1 MGGSLNGKR
10 RGTADTPCARPYGG
24 EPYDKATSRMTK
36 PDSTTEDGAPSRR
49 ATALSTTTTISRA
62 TSARM
67 PAAVGPRSRRIAAS
81 GPFSTARVSALW
93 NTRGAGGGSRD
104 RARASRHVSVVR
116 GLVVVRVARD
126 LEDLVVRGF
135 AEADRSHSIHGVVRR
150 YGPRHRLRRGR
161 GRGSHH
167 VTCCPI
173 RCPTRPSTRWLGP
186 RFRSTTP

>member
-1 MGGSLNGKR
+1 
-10 RGTADTPCARPYGG
+10 
-24 EPYDKATSRMTK
+24 MTG
-36 PDSTTEDGAPSRR
+36 DGAPFRR

-67 PAAVGPRSRRIAAS
+67 PAAVGSCSRRIAAS

-126 LEDLVVRGF
+126 LEDLVVSGF
-135 AEADRSHSIHGVVRR
+135 AEADRSHSIHGVVRG

-161 GRGSHH
+161 GTRH
-167 VTCCPI
+167 VLPN
-173 RCPTRPSTRWLGP
+173 PLPNQPSDSVVRAEIPLYNAIAPAGFEPATSPL
-186 RFRSTTP
+186 